1 MKKTALGMVLV
12 GMSTSVFAGEAHFCG
27 SPEVSA
33 LASGRSDVTDSTV
46 FTCGGGIKGTLPELA
61 KQGWKVVQVTDQM
74 ASSSPMD
81 PSKATVYSRLIIQ
94 KD

>member
-1 MKKTALGMVLV
+1 MKMILFMTIFLGM
-12 GMSTSVFAGEAHFCG
+12 SASVAAGEAHFCG

-33 LASGRSDVTDSTV
+33 LASGRQDINDSTV
-46 FTCGGGIKGTLPELA
+46 FTCGSGIKGTLPELA
-61 KQGWKVVQVTDQM
+61 KQGWKIVQVSDQM
-74 ASSSPMD
+74 ASTSQMD

>member
-1 MKKTALGMVLV
+1 MKKTLIVAVLL
-12 GMSTSVFAGEAHFCG
+12 GMSTSAIAGEAHFCG

-33 LASGRSDVTDSTV
+33 LASGRQDVNDSTV
-46 FTCGGGIKGTLPELA
+46 FTCGGGVKGTLPELA
-61 KQGWKVVQVTDQM
+61 KQGWKIVLVSDQM
-74 ASSSPMD
+74 ASTSQMD